1 MRFKFALLLA
11 AAILAAAPQG
21 AQARNGRNGAL
32 LGGVAL
38 GAVGAAVLM
47 NGIGP
52 ARGAPIAEDAEYEVV
67 ERPRPRYVP
76 TCRMERRRVWID
88 SESYTYK
95 RVEVC
100 E

>member
-1 MRFKFALLLA
+1 MRIHFALLTA
-11 AAILAAAPQG
+11 AAILVAPQ
-21 AQARNGRNGAL
+21 AEARNGRHGALAVGLAAGVVGGAL
-32 LGGVAL
+32 LMNSTRSARAMPVAD
-38 GAVGAAVLM
+38 
-47 NGIGP
+47 
-52 ARGAPIAEDAEYEVV
+52 DAIIEV

-76 TCRMERRRVWID
+76 TCHMERRRVWID

>member
-1 MRFKFALLLA
+1 MRIKFALLLA
-11 AAILAAAPQG
+11 AAAMIAAPQ
-21 AQARNGRNGAL
+21 AQAANGRNGAL

-47 NGIGP
+47 NGVRP
-52 ARGAPIAEDAEYEVV
+52 ARAAPIAEDAEYEVV

-76 TCRMERRRVWID
+76 TCRMERRRVFID

>member
-1 MRFKFALLLA
+1 MRIQFALVTVA
-11 AAILAAAPQG
+11 ALMVAPQ
-21 AQARNGRNGAL
+21 AEARYGRNGAL
-32 LGGVAL
+32 ATGLAAGVVGGAL
-38 GAVGAAVLM
+38 LM
-47 NGIGP
+47 NATRP
-52 ARGAPIAEDAEYEVV
+52 RAMPIADDAVIEV

-76 TCRMERRRVWID
+76 TCHMERRRVWID

>member
-1 MRFKFALLLA
+1 M
-11 AAILAAAPQG
+11 AAPQ
-21 AQARNGRNGAL
+21 AEARSGRNGAL
-32 LGGVAL
+32 
-38 GAVGAAVLM
+38 AVGLAAGVVGGALLM
-47 NGIGP
+47 NSTRS
-52 ARGAPIAEDAEYEVV
+52 ARAMPVAEDAEIEI

>member
-1 MRFKFALLLA
+1 MRIKLALLLA
-11 AAILAAAPQG
+11 AAVLAAAPQG

-32 LGGVAL
+32 
-38 GAVGAAVLM
+38 AVGLAAGVVGGALLM
-47 NGIGP
+47 NSARP
-52 ARGAPIAEDAEYEVV
+52 ARAMPIAEDAEIEV

-88 SESYTYK
+88 DESYTYK

>member
-1 MRFKFALLLA
+1 MRIKFALLLA
-11 AAILAAAPQG
+11 ITALACAPQ
-21 AQARNGRNGAL
+21 AQAANGRNGAL

-47 NGIGP
+47 NGVRP
-52 ARGAPIAEDAEYEVV
+52 SHAAPIAEDAEYEV

-76 TCRMERRRVWID
+76 TCRMERRRVFID

>member
-1 MRFKFALLLA
+1 MRIKLALLLA
-11 AAILAAAPQG
+11 ALAMAAAPQ

-32 LGGVAL
+32 LGGLAI

-47 NGIGP
+47 NGVRP
-52 ARGAPIAEDAEYEVV
+52 AHGAPIAEDAEYEVV